1 MRPTTKGL
9 ITRDSG
15 ININI
20 YSAFDTP
27 GNLLISIWNFPCWQ
41 NNYGAI
47 LGYLNGIYDTIL
59 PIYDTNQRH
68 LRCNSL
74 YLRYN
79 SARFSIR
86 FSPISMQF
94 GVCRGCSKR
103 TMTDRQR
110 HNWIGTGGRISA
122 ESVDGLPR
130 NTQAE

>member
-1 MRPTTKGL
+1 MRHTTKPL
-9 ITRDSG
+9 ITKDPG
-15 ININI
+15 TNIDIN
-20 YSAFDTP
+20 SAFNTP
-27 GNLLISIWNFPCWQ
+27 GNLLIAIWNFPFWQ
-41 NNYGAI
+41 NNYDAI
-47 LGYLNGIYDTIL
+47 LGYLNSIYDTIL
-59 PIYDTNQRH
+59 LIYDAFQRQ
-68 LRCNSL
+68 LWCNSS
-74 YLRYN
+74 YFRYN